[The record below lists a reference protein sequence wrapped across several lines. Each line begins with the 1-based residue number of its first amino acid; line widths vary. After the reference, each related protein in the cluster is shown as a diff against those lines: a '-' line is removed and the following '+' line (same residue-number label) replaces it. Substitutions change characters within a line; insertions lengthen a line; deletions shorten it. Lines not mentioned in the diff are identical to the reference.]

1 MINSFKVFE
10 LDKLS
15 GQKCFQYGNDINS
28 DLVLSFD
35 KFKKH
40 NKCFD
45 HLEMSFELVLQQPD
59 FCFRKPCDPFVC
71 FEDNGFDLSFSSHEL
86 ITGGLFAS
94 TYALDELMTCDEFN
108 HLEPVQPSSLVS
120 FSHEL
125 KENPEEED
133 QMSSPPEKLLE
144 QLDSTEPKVILQPIP
159 CQSQKHYNATLI
171 SYATLGELVELYQT
185 DYLGE
190 LNQSDTYLAE
200 LDELN
205 TQVSWTDT
213 HLEELN
219 ELVRSSELVRP
230 LEKIP
235 SVNSISDEP
244 SQSLQGSKSYPW
256 PRPIRIAKENMLD
269 E

>member
-1 MINSFKVFE
+1 M
-10 LDKLS
+10 
-15 GQKCFQYGNDINS
+15 
-28 DLVLSFD
+28 
-35 KFKKH
+35 
-40 NKCFD
+40 
-45 HLEMSFELVLQQPD
+45 
-59 FCFRKPCDPFVC
+59 
-71 FEDNGFDLSFSSHEL
+71 
-86 ITGGLFAS
+86 
-94 TYALDELMTCDEFN
+94 
-108 HLEPVQPSSLVS
+108 
-120 FSHEL
+120 
-125 KENPEEED
+125 
-133 QMSSPPEKLLE
+133 
-144 QLDSTEPKVILQPIP
+144 
-159 CQSQKHYNATLI
+159 I

-269 E
+269 EWACFGLHLDRNVDPNIFMVYNFGQEVNKIFLGVISTKQSKESPKTSQNRVEDQM